1 MNQAKNILVYII
13 RCNVLPLHYVELG
26 GVSVRITV
34 YIRTYVTTNAVCR
47 TKYIAYFTLIV
58 RRDEF

>member
-47 TKYIAYFTLIV
+47 TKYI
-58 RRDEF
+58 